1 MKYQVENSKFRV
13 VFESNLTL
21 EEAQNFIEKSEKEEL
36 QEFEN
41 NKNVFRITEMAEED
55 EKISQS
61 DGTILS

>member
-1 MKYQVENSKFRV
+1 MKYQVENSKFKV

-41 NKNVFRITEMAEED
+41 NKNVFRIVPMPEE
-55 EKISQS
+55 EK
-61 DGTILS
+61 

>member
-1 MKYQVENSKFRV
+1 MKYQVENSKFQV
-13 VFESNLTL
+13 VFETNLSL

-41 NKNVFRITEMAEED
+41 NKNVFRITEMPD
-55 EKISQS
+55 EKFISQS